1 MTMIAQEPAALRPA
15 LGRFQQVAL
24 IVGSVATLLAVA
36 GAFLGAAQF
45 FHSYIFAYFFWFAL
59 SLGGLLVL
67 MINHLTQGVWG
78 LMLRRL
84 LEAAALNLILMAI
97 LFLPIAIE
105 TLTGTHYL
113 FPWTNPEVVA
123 HDEVVALK
131 TPYLN
136 VPFFLARAVI
146 YFVLFIGMAYLLR
159 QWSLEED
166 AKGFSENLRGRFQRL
181 SGPGIVVLVL
191 AWTLA
196 ATDWGMSL
204 EPEWFSSMYP
214 VTYIASM
221 LILTFGGG
229 IIALAALK
237 ARNLLPFGIPTDRLH
252 DLGKFLFAFVAVW
265 AYVNFSEYLIIWSGN
280 VPELTPWHGHRSAG
294 GWEILGIAMI
304 FGHFLLPFMLLLSRF
319 AKRRIANLT
328 AIAVYMFVIEIVW
341 YFWKIMPAFHPDGFH
356 IHWLDLVTLIAI
368 GGLWLGTFAWHLQ
381 RAPLLA
387 PNDYRVPLLRRQEAG
402 GHGHG
407 HHGKAAVEHH

>member
-84 LEAAALNLILMAI
+84 LEAAAMTLPLMAI

-123 HDEVVALK
+123 NDEVVALK

-146 YFVLFIGMAYLLR
+146 YFVLFVGMAYLLR

-166 AKGFSENLRGRFQRL
+166 AKGFSDDLRGRFQRL

-204 EPEWFSSMYP
+204 EPEWFLVDVPGDLYRQHADP
-214 VTYIASM
+214 DVWRRDYCA
-221 LILTFGGG
+221 GG
-229 IIALAALK
+229 AQSAQ
-237 ARNLLPFGIPTDRLH
+237 
-252 DLGKFLFAFVAVW
+252 FVAVW
-265 AYVNFSEYLIIWSGN
+265 HPNRPPARSGQ
-280 VPELTPWHGHRSAG
+280 VSVRVRGCLGVCQL
-294 GWEILGIAMI
+294 LGISDHLVGKCA
-304 FGHFLLPFMLLLSRF
+304 GTDAVAWASLGRRVGGPGNCDDLRPLP
-319 AKRRIANLT
+319 AP
-328 AIAVYMFVIEIVW
+328 VYA
-341 YFWKIMPAFHPDGFH
+341 PAEPLCQASDRKSDGDCG
-356 IHWLDLVTLIAI
+356 IYV
-368 GGLWLGTFAWHLQ
+368 
-381 RAPLLA
+381 R
-387 PNDYRVPLLRRQEAG
+387 N
-402 GHGHG
+402 
-407 HHGKAAVEHH
+407 